1 VADQQA
7 VGVVR
12 YKVVPLMR
20 LMVENPV
27 VDILI
32 SVFSAIKSAVVLGLI

>member
-7 VGVVR
+7 VGFVR
-12 YKVVPLMR
+12 YKVMR
-20 LMVENPV
+20 LMVDNPV

-32 SVFSAIKSAVVLGLI
+32 SVFSAVKSAVVLGLI